1 MKAIIGD
8 LTIANELLKKST
20 EEDKMILCNT
30 LISNGFGVK
39 KASVLSGVPKST
51 YYNRL
56 LIRIL

>member
-1 MKAIIGD
+1 
-8 LTIANELLKKST
+8 
-20 EEDKMILCNT
+20 MILCNT